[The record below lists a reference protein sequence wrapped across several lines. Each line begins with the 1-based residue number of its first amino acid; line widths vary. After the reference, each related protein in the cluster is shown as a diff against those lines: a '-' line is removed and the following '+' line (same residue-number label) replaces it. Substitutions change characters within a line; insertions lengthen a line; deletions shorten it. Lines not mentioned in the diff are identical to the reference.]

1 MSPFLTFAICL
12 SIAYLLYYG
21 ANIGKDLYATG
32 KQLTSNEEVFEI
44 EDVPVETAVSVNEQG
59 DGFFIGDAE
68 PEETAEML
76 DPEKESEKKE
86 TAETERRIASLQEN
100 LDKADVVS
108 EYGIT
113 APELHELLEGKK
125 TSLFKPEMHDY
136 VVTMMLYVLY
146 LTYAIAA
153 LVTIYAS
160 LQIFIKMNAGE
171 EGIVKE
177 ILMVV
182 GACMFMIGASI
193 VFPAFFGYQV

>member
-68 PEETAEML
+68 PEEPAEVL

-86 TAETERRIASLQEN
+86 TASLQEN
-100 LDKADVVS
+100 LDEADVTS
-108 EYGIT
+108 EYGIK

-125 TSLFKPEMHDY
+125 ASLFKPEIN
-136 VVTMMLYVLY
+136 VIRNVL
-146 LTYAIAA
+146 
-153 LVTIYAS
+153 
-160 LQIFIKMNAGE
+160 
-171 EGIVKE
+171 
-177 ILMVV
+177 
-182 GACMFMIGASI
+182 
-193 VFPAFFGYQV
+193 

>member
-68 PEETAEML
+68 PEETAEVL

-125 TSLFKPEMHDY
+125 NFAVQTRNQCHPKCIVRRLSAI
-136 VVTMMLYVLY
+136 
-146 LTYAIAA
+146 TYR
-153 LVTIYAS
+153 
-160 LQIFIKMNAGE
+160 
-171 EGIVKE
+171 
-177 ILMVV
+177 
-182 GACMFMIGASI
+182 CC
-193 VFPAFFGYQV
+193 AFFRHSPFPPNAAA

>member
-12 SIAYLLYYG
+12 SITYLLYYG

-68 PEETAEML
+68 PEEPAEVL

-100 LDKADVVS
+100 LDEVDVTR
-108 EYGIT
+108 EYGIK

-125 TSLFKPEMHDY
+125 ASLFKPEIN
-136 VVTMMLYVLY
+136 VIRNVL
-146 LTYAIAA
+146 
-153 LVTIYAS
+153 
-160 LQIFIKMNAGE
+160 
-171 EGIVKE
+171 
-177 ILMVV
+177 
-182 GACMFMIGASI
+182 
-193 VFPAFFGYQV
+193 

>member
-68 PEETAEML
+68 PEEPAEVL

-86 TAETERRIASLQEN
+86 AAATERRIASLQEK
-100 LDKADVVS
+100 LDEADVTS
-108 EYGIT
+108 EYGIK

-125 TSLFKPEMHDY
+125 ASLFKPEIN
-136 VVTMMLYVLY
+136 VIRNVL
-146 LTYAIAA
+146 
-153 LVTIYAS
+153 
-160 LQIFIKMNAGE
+160 
-171 EGIVKE
+171 
-177 ILMVV
+177 
-182 GACMFMIGASI
+182 
-193 VFPAFFGYQV
+193 

>member
-68 PEETAEML
+68 PEETAEVL

-86 TAETERRIASLQEN
+86 TAETERRIASAAREPGQSGC
-100 LDKADVVS
+100 S
-108 EYGIT
+108 ERIRHHSPGT
-113 APELHELLEGKK
+113 P
-125 TSLFKPEMHDY
+125 
-136 VVTMMLYVLY
+136 
-146 LTYAIAA
+146 
-153 LVTIYAS
+153 
-160 LQIFIKMNAGE
+160 
-171 EGIVKE
+171 
-177 ILMVV
+177 
-182 GACMFMIGASI
+182 
-193 VFPAFFGYQV
+193 

>member
-68 PEETAEML
+68 PEETAEVL
-76 DPEKESEKKE
+76 APEKESEKKE

-125 TSLFKPEMHDY
+125 TSLFKP
-136 VVTMMLYVLY
+136 
-146 LTYAIAA
+146 
-153 LVTIYAS
+153 
-160 LQIFIKMNAGE
+160 
-171 EGIVKE
+171 
-177 ILMVV
+177 
-182 GACMFMIGASI
+182 
-193 VFPAFFGYQV
+193 

>member
-68 PEETAEML
+68 PEETAEVL

-86 TAETERRIASLQEN
+86 NCRDRETHRFAAREPGQSGCSERIRHHSP
-100 LDKADVVS
+100 
-108 EYGIT
+108 GT
-113 APELHELLEGKK
+113 P
-125 TSLFKPEMHDY
+125 
-136 VVTMMLYVLY
+136 
-146 LTYAIAA
+146 
-153 LVTIYAS
+153 
-160 LQIFIKMNAGE
+160 
-171 EGIVKE
+171 
-177 ILMVV
+177 
-182 GACMFMIGASI
+182 
-193 VFPAFFGYQV
+193 

>member
-68 PEETAEML
+68 PEETA

-125 TSLFKPEMHDY
+125 TSLFKPEIN
-136 VVTMMLYVLY
+136 VIRNVL
-146 LTYAIAA
+146 
-153 LVTIYAS
+153 
-160 LQIFIKMNAGE
+160 
-171 EGIVKE
+171 
-177 ILMVV
+177 
-182 GACMFMIGASI
+182 
-193 VFPAFFGYQV
+193 